1 MVGLKKRGFR
11 TKNSSTEKVSEIHHL
26 FKGPDKKFQIIGVR
40 TFNKGGVFQNKKKL
54 RKLEN

>member
-54 RKLEN
+54 RKL